1 MGKMVILASI
11 LKSFGENDL
20 FGQGLGIIGEMAVLA
35 ILFYNFVNGLFGCG
49 LGKLVE
55 NGLLDEGPGKFGGNG
70 LWIKVLESLGK
81 MAF

>member
-1 MGKMVILASI
+1 M
-11 LKSFGENDL
+11 
-20 FGQGLGIIGEMAVLA
+20 
-35 ILFYNFVNGLFGCG
+35 NGLFGCV
-49 LGKLVE
+49 LGKLVK